1 MRIGDFARLANV
13 SVRTLRFYDQT
24 HLLSA
29 SQVDASSGYRQYAPS
44 QLARLHQIRA
54 FQDMGF
60 SLAEIRELLRRDLT
74 PTELRT
80 LMVQRKSEL
89 KRHIRDEFA
98 RLERIEQRLQNLT
111 RSQSAPS
118 PVLLRETKDAWVV
131 SLRERIQSYEQA
143 EEMFQE
149 LERKVPAQFLTAE
162 RSALWHACEAS
173 GGPIDCE
180 VLRYL
185 KWPVVP
191 VRGLRA
197 YRLPAA
203 TVASVFHCGGDDTM
217 SESYKHLNRWLA
229 ASDFRLRG
237 AKREIYWIEAAGK
250 ASADAVTEIQF
261 PVMRVAA
268 RRGRAA

>member
-13 SVRTLRFYDQT
+13 SVRALRFYDQT

-29 SQVDASSGYRQYAPS
+29 SQVDASSGYRHYAAS

-60 SLAEIRELLRRDLT
+60 SLAAIRELLRRDLT
-74 PTELRT
+74 PTDLQA
-80 LMVQRKSEL
+80 LMEQRKSEL
-89 KRHIRDEFA
+89 KRQIRDEFA

-111 RSQSAPS
+111 PGQSAPS
-118 PVLLRETKDAWVV
+118 PVLLRETQEAWVV

-143 EEMFQE
+143 EEMFRE
-149 LERKVPAQFLTAE
+149 LERNVPAQMLTAE
-162 RSALWHACEAS
+162 RSALWHTCGA
-173 GGPIDCE
+173 GGGAIDCE

-185 KWPVVP
+185 KRPLRP

-203 TVASVFHCGGDDTM
+203 TVASVFHCGGDDTL

-250 ASADAVTEIQF
+250 APADAVTEIQF
-261 PVMRVAA
+261 PVRRAA
-268 RRGRAA
+268 AKRGRAA

>member
-24 HLLSA
+24 RLLFA
-29 SQVDASSGYRQYAPS
+29 AHVDASSGYRQYAAS

-74 PTELRT
+74 STDLQA
-80 LMVQRKSEL
+80 LLKQRKSEL

-111 RSQSAPS
+111 RGQSAPS
-118 PVLLRETKDAWVV
+118 PVFLRETQEAWVV

-149 LERKVPAQFLTAE
+149 LERKVPAPMLTAE
-162 RSALWHACEAS
+162 RSALWHTCEES
-173 GGPIDCE
+173 GGTIDCE

-185 KWPVVP
+185 KRPVTP
-191 VRGLRA
+191 MRSLRA

-203 TVASVFHCGGDDTM
+203 TVASVFHCGGDDTL
-217 SESYKHLNRWLA
+217 SESYEHLNRWLA

-237 AKREIYWIEAAGK
+237 AKREIYWIEADGK
-250 ASADAVTEIQF
+250 TPADAVTEIQF
-261 PVMRVAA
+261 PVRRAAA